1 MLAPFSGRV
10 TAAGR
15 TGTFW
20 CSALGRNVSNPYVAV
35 RDNASGKTIELHHL
49 SAISVSAG
57 QNVTRGQRLGT
68 SGSEGCATG
77 VHIHMQLRDSGGR
90 YLSWVG
96 QNIDGWTFRNSPG
109 QTFRSTNGTS
119 SPPAP
124 RTFEGNANSRLWV
137 TSDGQQVRLRVCA
150 GNLPGQTVNVHFSRP
165 ATGGYPARSWN
176 YSERAGGTCVEFADM
191 EGPGPVFGG
200 VTCTSRAALN
210 QAPSTSWPGSGCYTA
225 TNHQGLCDQV
235 RR

>member
-20 CSALGRNVSNPYVAV
+20 CDALGRNVSNPYVAV
-35 RDNASGKTIELHHL
+35 RDSASGKTIELHHL
-49 SAISVSAG
+49 SAISVRTG
-57 QNVTRGQRLGT
+57 QNVSRGQRLGT
-68 SGSEGCATG
+68 SGREGCATG
-77 VHIHMQLRDSGGR
+77 VHIHMQLRDRNGR

-96 QNIDGWTFRNSPG
+96 QTIDGWRFRNAPG
-109 QTFRSTNGTS
+109 QIFRSTNGSATS
-119 SPPAP
+119 TP
-124 RTFEGNANSRLWV
+124 RTFEGSASSRLWV

-150 GNLPGQTVNVHFSRP
+150 NNLPGQTVKVYFSRP

-176 YSERAGGTCVEFADM
+176 YSKRASSRCVEFADM
-191 EGPGPVFGG
+191 EGPGAVFRG
-200 VTCTSRAALN
+200 VTYTSRAALN
-210 QAPSTSWPGSGCYTA
+210 QSPSRSWPGGGCYTA
-225 TNHQGLCDQV
+225 TNHQGLCDRV